1 MANNINNV
9 NNVIRKTAYDLVNTD
24 SLDTP
29 ALIFHEDIIEANT
42 NKIIEI
48 AGGANRLWPHV
59 KSHKS
64 QHMVRMQQKKGIT
77 RFKCATIAEAEMLAR
92 CEARHVLLA
101 YPLAGPSIQRFIL
114 LQHMYPST
122 VFYAIG
128 DDLSLLE
135 KLSEA
140 SASSGITTQ
149 VLIDVDM
156 GMHRTGVG
164 IDKLESFYLA
174 ASSATSGNGTAG
186 AMDAVRVVKG
196 AVAGKGTG
204 INICGFHCYDGNR
217 NDPDIAKRAK
227 DVKEGNEKI
236 FAICSLLKDKRS
248 GKGQDKGMNKADSN
262 DRNLND
268 LILVM
273 GGTPTFPYHAGYP
286 SVYLSPG
293 TAFLMDYGYMRKYA
307 DLSSILTPG
316 AVLATRV
323 ISRPGS
329 GLFTL
334 DLGSKGIATDPAGV
348 RGAIAGLEDKAIP
361 VLQSEEHW
369 VFRIADGHVAEM
381 PEIGD
386 MLYVI
391 PTHIC
396 PTTAL
401 YTEVSV
407 ARGGRIENIWDVTA
421 RNRRITV

>member
-1 MANNINNV
+1 MANNINNI

-42 NKIIEI
+42 DKIIEI

-101 YPLAGPSIQRFIL
+101 YPLAGPSIKRFIR
-114 LQHMYPST
+114 LQLMYPST
-122 VFYAIG
+122 MFYAIG

-140 SASSGITTQ
+140 SVASGITTQ

-156 GMHRTGVG
+156 GMHRTGVS
-164 IDKLESFYLA
+164 IDELESFYRA
-174 ASSATSGNGTAG
+174 ASSESGAAEG
-186 AMDAVRVVKG
+186 VRAVKG
-196 AVAGKGTG
+196 AGAGKSKGVH
-204 INICGFHCYDGNR
+204 ICGFHCYDGNH
-217 NDPDIAKRAK
+217 NDPDITKRAK
-227 DVKEGNEKI
+227 DVKESNEKI

-248 GKGQDKGMNKADSN
+248 GKGRDKDMYKTDN
-262 DRNLND
+262 DNRDLTD

-273 GGTPTFPYHAGYP
+273 GGTPTFPCHAGYP

-293 TAFLMDYGYMRKYA
+293 TAFLMDHGYMRKYA

-323 ISRPGS
+323 ISRPDS

-348 RGAIAGLEDKAIP
+348 RGAIAGFEDKAIP

-369 VFRIADGHVAEM
+369 VFRMADGNIAEM
-381 PEIGD
+381 PEIGE

-407 ARGGRIENIWDVTA
+407 ARGGHIVNIWDVTA